1 MKTQNKNI
9 YIVEFKNLFEILY
22 EINNFLN
29 YNLHEINY
37 KSFLI
42 KKNQKNSNSVFIFK
56 NSDFLKESDIDFN
69 NILIFNNFP
78 IYINKIVEKINISF
92 LKSVY
97 QFNSQ
102 ISFKDYIL
110 NLNDKTINLKSK
122 KLRLTEK
129 EVNIITF
136 LLKKKIPQKTSIL
149 QKEIWGYDQNLETH
163 TVETHIYRLRKKINN
178 FFNDPTILKKNKDGY
193 LL

>member
-1 MKTQNKNI
+1 MAGEDDLDEFLEPAAYEDNLL
-9 YIVEFKNLFEILY
+9 VEPSLF
-22 EINNFLN
+22 
-29 YNLHEINY
+29 
-37 KSFLI
+37 
-42 KKNQKNSNSVFIFK
+42 
-56 NSDFLKESDIDFN
+56 SDDDVDIDFN
-69 NILIFNNFP
+69 NILIFNKLP

-110 NLNDKTINLKSK
+110 NLNDKTMNLKSK

-136 LLKKKIPQKTSIL
+136 LFTKKIPQKTSIL

>member
-9 YIVEFKNLFEILY
+9 YIVEFKKLFEILY

-29 YNLHEINY
+29 YNLHEVNY

-42 KKNQKNSNSVFIFK
+42 KKNQKNSNSLFIFK
-56 NSDFLKESDIDFN
+56 NSDFLKKNDIDFN
-69 NILIFNNFP
+69 NILIFNKLP

-163 TVETHIYRLRKKINN
+163 TVETHIYLSLIH
-178 FFNDPTILKKNKDGY
+178 I
-193 LL
+193 

>member
-78 IYINKIVEKINISF
+78 IDINKIVEKINISF

>member
-1 MKTQNKNI
+1 MKTQNKDI
-9 YIVEFKNLFEILY
+9 YIVEFKKLFEILY

-29 YNLHEINY
+29 YNLHEVNY

-42 KKNQKNSNSVFIFK
+42 KKNQKNSNSLFIFK
-56 NSDFLKESDIDFN
+56 NSDFLKKNNINLN
-69 NILIFNNFP
+69 NILIFNNLP